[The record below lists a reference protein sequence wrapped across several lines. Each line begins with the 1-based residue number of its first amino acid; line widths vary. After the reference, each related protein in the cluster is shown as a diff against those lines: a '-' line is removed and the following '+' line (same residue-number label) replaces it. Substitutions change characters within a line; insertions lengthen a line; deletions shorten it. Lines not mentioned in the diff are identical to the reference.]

1 MMRAGWAT
9 LIVIGVS
16 MIARNASV
24 AADAAYGEYLA
35 AECSA
40 CHRVDAASAAIPSLR
55 FLSYE
60 YLVAALRDYR
70 DGTRANTTMQSIAR
84 SLGDAEIEAL
94 AAYFSGIHDDP

>member
-1 MMRAGWAT
+1 MTSAWARLLVLGALTMACNPT
-9 LIVIGVS
+9 L
-16 MIARNASV
+16 